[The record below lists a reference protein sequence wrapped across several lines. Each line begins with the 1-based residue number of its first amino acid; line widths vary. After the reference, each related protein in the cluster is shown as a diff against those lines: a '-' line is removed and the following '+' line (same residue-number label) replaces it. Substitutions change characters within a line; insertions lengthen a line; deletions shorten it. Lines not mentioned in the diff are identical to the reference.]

1 MDLTYKQFIDNILQ
15 TRGRFDCGEE
25 YHERHHILPKCMGG
39 TNDEENL
46 IDLFAREHYIAHK
59 LLALE
64 NPHNEKLNYAFWC
77 MSHLSDKNQ
86 ERYVVTSEEYEQ
98 ARIIFSSLR
107 KNAKVSEETRRKM
120 SKAHSGENNSFFGKK
135 HSDEAR
141 KKIKE
146 ARAKQVM
153 VKGKRGLK
161 NLGRECQKRKKVDK
175 PTRFIHEQ
183 EKYFAMEWSLD
194 A

>member
-15 TRGRFDCGEE
+15 THGRFDCGEE

-146 ARAKQVM
+146 ARAK
-153 VKGKRGLK
+153 
-161 NLGRECQKRKKVDK
+161 
-175 PTRFIHEQ
+175 
-183 EKYFAMEWSLD
+183 
-194 A
+194 